1 MVLSLKP
8 HGHRFLRAVLLVLA
22 LAVSIA
28 TILTIT
34 HSVYAQTDV
43 PDAPTNMAVYNYKSE
58 QLEVRWSSSDAASTT
73 SFKVQWKWGSE
84 EFSSSR
90 QSSIDPATRKVELQS
105 TSIVERYMSRISRLS
120 DGREYTVRVI
130 ATNANGDSD
139 PSEEATG
146 TPYPTQLQGRPFFEQ
161 VGPFIEREV
170 IEIFENSHPWLRET
184 WDYTTS
190 QNVFVTFRPW
200 AGGTVHV
207 LCPSIAENNLWKCNA
222 ESVEVG
228 RYDGYRNPIYHLIV
242 HELGHV
248 YSLANG
254 MASNPGPL
262 GIAHLYLDDLV
273 FPSYENLSDLE
284 LFQSGCDPSEL
295 YADALLIVTFG
306 DGFADDANYYWSS
319 CNLITDTVSDQ
330 ALAVFRSAA
339 AGEMPSWFADTYNDA
354 DGDPDLERLWLD
366 VKAIRDGDDRR
377 AAVFQL
383 RNSFGGYCDNQ
394 KATDSVFG
402 SGTTRNPWRDG
413 GCVPDAPTNVS
424 ATPGS
429 YLNLTVSWQEPVS
442 DGGSPI
448 EGYKVQWKSGNQEYS
463 SSRQEVVADPIIRD
477 NGKFSVLLN
486 RIWSSSYNQSN
497 TIRVLAYNQNGDGAA
512 TEITVTPNPATGAP
526 TISGTAE
533 VGETLTAGT
542 SGISD
547 VDGLA
552 NATFTYQWLAD
563 EADISGATGSTHTLV
578 AADEGK
584 AIRVR
589 VSFTDDRGNQET
601 LTSETTGTVAARPNS
616 AASGAP
622 TISGTTEVGETLTA
636 DTSGISDVDGLA
648 NATFTYQ
655 WLSSRDTEI
664 DGATSS
670 TYTLTD
676 SDEGKA
682 IKVRVNFTDDRG
694 NQETLTGAVTPAVE
708 ARPNSTATGE
718 PTISGTLQVRETL
731 SASTSGIADTDGL
744 ANVSYSY
751 QWIRN
756 DGSADTDIQDTTGSS
771 YTLVDADE
779 GKTIK
784 AKVSFTDDAGHEEA
798 LTSAA
803 TAAVEARPNSTATG
817 EPTISGT
824 VQVRETLTANTS
836 GIADTDGLA
845 NVSYS
850 FQWIRNDGSTDTD
863 IQDATGS
870 SYTLVN
876 ADEGKTI
883 KVKVSFTDDA
893 GHEETLTS
901 AATASVKPPLT
912 AAVHDAPASH
922 DGENVF
928 TFELRFSEDP
938 KPDFSYTTVRDHAFT
953 VTGGSVTYVRRLE
966 AGKNVRWE
974 ITVTPGSGAAVAI
987 ALNATTDC
995 SAPGAICT
1003 EEGRKLSG
1011 GPLLVVTGPNS
1022 LATGVPTI
1030 TGTAQVGETLTAGVT
1045 GISDGDG
1052 LNSATFAYQWLADDA
1067 NISGATDSSYTLF
1080 AAAAG
1085 KAIRVRVTFTDD
1097 AGNGEELTSA
1107 ATSAVA
1113 AAPPPPNTPAT
1124 GAPAISGT
1132 ARVSETLTASTT
1144 DISDADS
1151 MTRAT
1156 FSYQWLADDSNIS
1169 GATNSTYT
1177 VQSSDDGKAIK
1188 VMVSFTDDAG
1198 NDEELT
1204 SAATGT
1210 VTAPPNT
1217 PAMGVPTISGTA
1229 QVGETLTSDSSGIA
1243 DDDGLTNASLVYQ
1256 WLADDAE
1263 IDGATAST
1271 YTLVANDAGK
1281 AIKVMVSF
1289 TDDAG
1294 NDEQLTSAVTG
1305 AVAAAVVNPPL
1316 TASVHNVPSSHNGQD
1331 AFIFELRFG
1340 EAPEPDFSYR
1350 TVRDHAFTVTGG
1362 SVTYVRRLEPGKN
1375 VRWEITV
1382 TPDSSA
1388 DVAIALNATTDCE
1401 AVGAICTS
1409 DGERL
1414 SASVSAIVSGPV
1426 PVGTVPVAV
1435 IVSET
1440 TPVAEGATVSFT
1452 ISLNRAAPTAL
1463 SVVVSVADAGGV
1475 LSGAAPRSVA
1485 FATSDN
1491 SKTITLPTRDDNA
1504 IKTASTVTVSLAT
1517 GSGYTLG
1524 TATSASVSVTDND
1537 TAVWTVSA
1545 QPTEIAEGGSST
1557 ITLAV
1562 ANGKTFTAN
1571 QTVSLAVSGTAS
1583 GSDYSLS
1590 ATELTL
1596 PAGASSVT
1604 ATLTARD
1611 DASVESD
1618 ETVIVTATHDGQPI
1632 GSATVT
1638 IEANDVAVWTVSAQP
1653 TEIAEGGSSTITL
1666 AVANGKTFTAD
1677 QSVSLAVSG
1686 TASGSDYSLSATELT
1701 LPADASSVTATLTAR
1716 DDANVERDETVIVTA
1731 TYDGQPIGSATVTI
1745 EANDVAVWT
1754 VSAQPTEIAEGGS
1767 STITLAVAN
1776 GKTFAANQ
1784 TVSLTVSGTASGSDY
1799 SLSATE
1805 LTLPADTSSVT
1816 ATLTARDDASVERDE
1831 TVIVTATHDGQPIG
1845 SATVTIEANDVPLSN
1860 DATLSTLSLSGIDIG
1875 AFSSGT
1881 TDYSVIVE
1889 YDVASTTV
1897 TADPNDDG
1905 ASVAVA
1911 DANGVTY
1918 GTSRQVSLSSGDNEI
1933 TVTVTAEDEN
1943 AMKVYTVTVTRS
1955 EPDVAWGERL
1965 PDRDI
1970 VLDSDA
1976 IPTGLWADD
1985 TNAWVISDCN
1995 VGEVAVYALSDGS
2008 KQDELSFTLA
2018 DWSGCATALWS
2029 NGATLWVA
2037 DFFSNG
2043 VRAYR
2048 LSDGARQSDQDLDRD
2063 AMLAAGN
2070 TIPSGLW
2077 SNGEIMWVADHS
2089 AGKVFAYRLSDW
2101 ARVSTREFDLTDDG
2115 GVPIRPFGL
2124 WSNGETLL
2132 ASNWNGDRVLAYDLS
2147 DGQRQTS
2154 LDIDTSASGTRNSGI
2169 WSDGETLWIVDD
2181 LDKRIYAYAV
2191 QGLGSAR

>member
-34 HSVYAQTDV
+34 RSVYAQTDV

-463 SSRQEVVADPIIRD
+463 SSRQEVVADPIIQD

-694 NQETLTGAVTPAVE
+694 NQETLTGAATPAVE

-850 FQWIRNDGSTDTD
+850 FQLHRRCWPRGGPNQRRDCCGGGPPQLDGHGRADD
-863 IQDATGS
+863 QRDRAGEG
-870 SYTLVN
+870 N
-876 ADEGKTI
+876 ADCKHL
-883 KVKVSFTDDA
+883 
-893 GHEETLTS
+893 GHCG
-901 AATASVKPPLT
+901 
-912 AAVHDAPASH
+912 H
-922 DGENVF
+922 
-928 TFELRFSEDP
+928 
-938 KPDFSYTTVRDHAFT
+938 
-953 VTGGSVTYVRRLE
+953 RR
-966 AGKNVRWE
+966 V
-974 ITVTPGSGAAVAI
+974 
-987 ALNATTDC
+987 
-995 SAPGAICT
+995 
-1003 EEGRKLSG
+1003 
-1011 GPLLVVTGPNS
+1011 
-1022 LATGVPTI
+1022 
-1030 TGTAQVGETLTAGVT
+1030 
-1045 GISDGDG
+1045 
-1052 LNSATFAYQWLADDA
+1052 
-1067 NISGATDSSYTLF
+1067 
-1080 AAAAG
+1080 
-1085 KAIRVRVTFTDD
+1085 
-1097 AGNGEELTSA
+1097 
-1107 ATSAVA
+1107 
-1113 AAPPPPNTPAT
+1113 
-1124 GAPAISGT
+1124 
-1132 ARVSETLTASTT
+1132 
-1144 DISDADS
+1144 
-1151 MTRAT
+1151 
-1156 FSYQWLADDSNIS
+1156 
-1169 GATNSTYT
+1169 
-1177 VQSSDDGKAIK
+1177 
-1188 VMVSFTDDAG
+1188 
-1198 NDEELT
+1198 
-1204 SAATGT
+1204 
-1210 VTAPPNT
+1210 
-1217 PAMGVPTISGTA
+1217 
-1229 QVGETLTSDSSGIA
+1229 
-1243 DDDGLTNASLVYQ
+1243 
-1256 WLADDAE
+1256 
-1263 IDGATAST
+1263 
-1271 YTLVANDAGK
+1271 
-1281 AIKVMVSF
+1281 
-1289 TDDAG
+1289 
-1294 NDEQLTSAVTG
+1294 
-1305 AVAAAVVNPPL
+1305 
-1316 TASVHNVPSSHNGQD
+1316 
-1331 AFIFELRFG
+1331 
-1340 EAPEPDFSYR
+1340 
-1350 TVRDHAFTVTGG
+1350 
-1362 SVTYVRRLEPGKN
+1362 
-1375 VRWEITV
+1375 
-1382 TPDSSA
+1382 
-1388 DVAIALNATTDCE
+1388 
-1401 AVGAICTS
+1401 
-1409 DGERL
+1409 
-1414 SASVSAIVSGPV
+1414 
-1426 PVGTVPVAV
+1426 
-1435 IVSET
+1435 
-1440 TPVAEGATVSFT
+1440 
-1452 ISLNRAAPTAL
+1452 
-1463 SVVVSVADAGGV
+1463 
-1475 LSGAAPRSVA
+1475 
-1485 FATSDN
+1485 
-1491 SKTITLPTRDDNA
+1491 
-1504 IKTASTVTVSLAT
+1504 
-1517 GSGYTLG
+1517 
-1524 TATSASVSVTDND
+1524 
-1537 TAVWTVSA
+1537 
-1545 QPTEIAEGGSST
+1545 
-1557 ITLAV
+1557 
-1562 ANGKTFTAN
+1562 
-1571 QTVSLAVSGTAS
+1571 
-1583 GSDYSLS
+1583 
-1590 ATELTL
+1590 
-1596 PAGASSVT
+1596 
-1604 ATLTARD
+1604 
-1611 DASVESD
+1611 
-1618 ETVIVTATHDGQPI
+1618 
-1632 GSATVT
+1632 
-1638 IEANDVAVWTVSAQP
+1638 
-1653 TEIAEGGSSTITL
+1653 
-1666 AVANGKTFTAD
+1666 
-1677 QSVSLAVSG
+1677 
-1686 TASGSDYSLSATELT
+1686 
-1701 LPADASSVTATLTAR
+1701 
-1716 DDANVERDETVIVTA
+1716 
-1731 TYDGQPIGSATVTI
+1731 
-1745 EANDVAVWT
+1745 
-1754 VSAQPTEIAEGGS
+1754 
-1767 STITLAVAN
+1767 
-1776 GKTFAANQ
+1776 
-1784 TVSLTVSGTASGSDY
+1784 
-1799 SLSATE
+1799 
-1805 LTLPADTSSVT
+1805 
-1816 ATLTARDDASVERDE
+1816 
-1831 TVIVTATHDGQPIG
+1831 
-1845 SATVTIEANDVPLSN
+1845 
-1860 DATLSTLSLSGIDIG
+1860 
-1875 AFSSGT
+1875 
-1881 TDYSVIVE
+1881 
-1889 YDVASTTV
+1889 
-1897 TADPNDDG
+1897 
-1905 ASVAVA
+1905 
-1911 DANGVTY
+1911 
-1918 GTSRQVSLSSGDNEI
+1918 
-1933 TVTVTAEDEN
+1933 
-1943 AMKVYTVTVTRS
+1943 
-1955 EPDVAWGERL
+1955 
-1965 PDRDI
+1965 
-1970 VLDSDA
+1970 
-1976 IPTGLWADD
+1976 
-1985 TNAWVISDCN
+1985 
-1995 VGEVAVYALSDGS
+1995 
-2008 KQDELSFTLA
+2008 
-2018 DWSGCATALWS
+2018 
-2029 NGATLWVA
+2029 
-2037 DFFSNG
+2037 
-2043 VRAYR
+2043 
-2048 LSDGARQSDQDLDRD
+2048 
-2063 AMLAAGN
+2063 
-2070 TIPSGLW
+2070 
-2077 SNGEIMWVADHS
+2077 
-2089 AGKVFAYRLSDW
+2089 
-2101 ARVSTREFDLTDDG
+2101 
-2115 GVPIRPFGL
+2115 
-2124 WSNGETLL
+2124 
-2132 ASNWNGDRVLAYDLS
+2132 
-2147 DGQRQTS
+2147 GQRFLQ
-2154 LDIDTSASGTRNSGI
+2154 LP
-2169 WSDGETLWIVDD
+2169 VD
-2181 LDKRIYAYAV
+2181 KER
-2191 QGLGSAR
+2191 R